1 MENTMLNIFRRFLF
15 IVTLSMTMSSAYA
28 QFEAKVYTFT
38 GEGSNALWSNPD
50 NWDGGY
56 IPTTGD
62 SLYSFVF
69 ITTTY
74 ADIIMDEDV
83 TIDRLISSRI
93 GNNLA
98 LQEGKTL
105 TVNDTINWGEGNI
118 TLEDGAQLVY
128 GNSFP
133 AIVQKRIKAYD
144 ADSHAWNLIASPI
157 MEDVVP
163 SIENGF
169 LTENENGYALY
180 AYNASSN
187 QWVDF
192 KNAPFTIQYGS
203 SYLYTNALDTV
214 LQFNGTVNGSAE
226 PIEVGLSYYSA
237 HGDMAGCNFIGNPL
251 PCNALVDRSYYILNE
266 DSNSLMAIA
275 LSSHTPIKP
284 CTGLIVNAKEANE
297 TVAFRHEMLE
307 PSEQHGYIEITAAK
321 SSAQDLVLD
330 NAILSFNDGDDLG
343 KIALFEGAPQV
354 FFTKENK
361 DLAILSI
368 DSTNMQPLKFRV
380 EENGT
385 YTLHF
390 ELKDLSLPY
399 LHLIDNITGGNIDL
413 LATPDY
419 TFSANT
425 NNYTSRFKLVFDP
438 HYGIE
443 EDDPS
448 TGSGTFAYYAN
459 GEIHLVM
466 EAQDLSSLQVIDL
479 TGRVIMKRDAT
490 NRVSTSGIAPG
501 VYILR
506 LETKNGIRT
515 QKLVI
520 D

>member
-1 MENTMLNIFRRFLF
+1 MKNTMLNIFRRFLF

-83 TIDRLISSRI
+83 TIDHLISSRI

-105 TVNDTINWGEGNI
+105 TVNDTIEWRSEGNI

-144 ADSHAWNLIASPI
+144 AETHAWNLIASPI

-180 AYNASSN
+180 AYNASNN

-192 KNAPFTIQYGS
+192 KNVPFTIQYGS
-203 SYLYTNALDTV
+203 GYLYANASDTI

-307 PSEQHGYIEITAAK
+307 PSEQHRYIEITAAK

-419 TFSANT
+419 TFSAKT
-425 NNYTSRFKLVFDP
+425 SDYASRFKLVFDP
-438 HYGIE
+438 HYGVDE
-443 EDDPS
+443 QQNVV
-448 TGSGTFAYYAN
+448 FAYYDN
-459 GEIHLVM
+459 GNIIIN
-466 EAQDLSSLQVIDL
+466 DLETCHGASLQIVDM
-479 TGRVIMKRDAT
+479 TGRVIRVCTDVAH
-490 NRVSTSGIAPG
+490 NVSTDGMAPG
-501 VYILR
+501 IYVLR
-506 LETKNGIRT
+506 LKTQSKVLT
-515 QKLVI
+515 QKVMI
-520 D
+520 P

>member
-1 MENTMLNIFRRFLF
+1 MKNTMLNIFRRFLF

-83 TIDRLISSRI
+83 TIDRLVSNIGIS
-93 GNNLA
+93 LA

-105 TVNDTINWGEGNI
+105 TVNDTIDWRSEGNVI
-118 TLEDGAQLVY
+118 LEDGAQLVY

-144 ADSHAWNLIASPI
+144 ADTHAWNLIASPI

-203 SYLYTNALDTV
+203 SYLYTNALDTI

-284 CTGLIVNAKEANE
+284 CMGLIVNAKEANE

-307 PSEQHGYIEITAAK
+307 PSEHHGYIEITAAK

-438 HYGIE
+438 HYSIE
-443 EDDPS
+443 EDGPS

-466 EAQDLSSLQVIDL
+466 EAQDFSSLQVIDL

-501 VYILR
+501 IYILR

-520 D
+520 E

>member
-1 MENTMLNIFRRFLF
+1 MKNTMLNIFRRFLF

-74 ADIIMDEDV
+74 VDIIMDEDV
-83 TIDRLISSRI
+83 TIDRLVSNIGIS
-93 GNNLA
+93 LA

-105 TVNDTINWGEGNI
+105 TVNDTIDWRSEGNVI
-118 TLEDGAQLVY
+118 LEDGAQLVY

-144 ADSHAWNLIASPI
+144 ADTHAWNLIASPI

-368 DSTNMQPLKFRV
+368 DSTNIQPLKFRV

-438 HYGIE
+438 HYGVDE
-443 EDDPS
+443 QQNVV
-448 TGSGTFAYYAN
+448 FAYYDN
-459 GEIHLVM
+459 GNIIINDIETCHG
-466 EAQDLSSLQVIDL
+466 ASLQIVDM
-479 TGRVIMKRDAT
+479 TGRVIRVCTDVAH
-490 NRVSTSGIAPG
+490 NVSTDGMAPG
-501 VYILR
+501 IYVLR
-506 LETKNGIRT
+506 LKTQSKVLT
-515 QKLVI
+515 QKVMI
-520 D
+520 P

>member
-1 MENTMLNIFRRFLF
+1 MKNTMLNIFRRFLF

-105 TVNDTINWGEGNI
+105 TVNDTINWSEGNI

-144 ADSHAWNLIASPI
+144 ADTHAWNLIASPI

-180 AYNASSN
+180 AYNASNN

-192 KNAPFTIQYGS
+192 KNVPFTIQYGS
-203 SYLYTNALDTV
+203 GYLYANASDTI

-297 TVAFRHEMLE
+297 TVALRHEMLE

-368 DSTNMQPLKFRV
+368 DSTNIQPLKFRV

-438 HYGIE
+438 HYGVDE
-443 EDDPS
+443 QQNVV
-448 TGSGTFAYYAN
+448 FAYYDN
-459 GEIHLVM
+459 GNIIINDIETCHG
-466 EAQDLSSLQVIDL
+466 ASLQIVDM
-479 TGRVIMKRDAT
+479 TGRVIRVCTDVAH
-490 NRVSTSGIAPG
+490 NVSTDGMAPG
-501 VYILR
+501 IYVLR
-506 LETKNGIRT
+506 LKTQSKVLT
-515 QKLVI
+515 QKVMI
-520 D
+520 P

>member
-1 MENTMLNIFRRFLF
+1 MKNTMLNIFRRFLF

-69 ITTTY
+69 IETTY

-83 TIDRLISSRI
+83 TIDRLISSR
-93 GNNLA
+93 NNLA

-105 TVNDTINWGEGNI
+105 TVNDAIDWRGEGNVI
-118 TLEDGAQLVY
+118 LEDGAQLVY

-144 ADSHAWNLIASPI
+144 ADTHAWNLIASPI

-180 AYNASSN
+180 TYNASSN

-192 KNAPFTIQYGS
+192 KNAPFTLQNGS

-368 DSTNMQPLKFRV
+368 DSTNMQPLKFKV

-390 ELKDLSLPY
+390 ELKDLNLSY

-438 HYGIE
+438 HYGITEQENE
-443 EDDPS
+443 E
-448 TGSGTFAYYAN
+448 FAYYAN

-466 EAQDLSSLQVIDL
+466 EAQNLSSMQVIDL

-490 NRVSTSGIAPG
+490 DRVSTSGIAPG

-506 LETKNGIRT
+506 LETPKGIRT
-515 QKLVI
+515 QKI
-520 D
+520 IIE

>member
-1 MENTMLNIFRRFLF
+1 MKNSMLNIFRRFLF

-83 TIDRLISSRI
+83 TIDRLVSNIGIS
-93 GNNLA
+93 LA

-105 TVNDTINWGEGNI
+105 TVNDAIDWRGEGNVI
-118 TLEDGAQLVY
+118 LEDGAQLVY

-144 ADSHAWNLIASPI
+144 ADTHAWNLIASPI

-203 SYLYTNALDTV
+203 SYLYTNALDTI

-284 CTGLIVNAKEANE
+284 CMGLIVNAKEANE
-297 TVAFRHEMLE
+297 TVAFQHEMLE
-307 PSEQHGYIEITAAK
+307 PSEHHGYIEITAAK

-438 HYGIE
+438 HYGVDE
-443 EDDPS
+443 QQNVV
-448 TGSGTFAYYAN
+448 FAYYDN
-459 GEIHLVM
+459 GNIIINDVETCHG
-466 EAQDLSSLQVIDL
+466 ASLQIVDI
-479 TGRVIMKRDAT
+479 TGRMVRVCTDVAR
-490 NRVSTSGIAPG
+490 NVSTDGMAPG
-501 VYILR
+501 IYVLR
-506 LETKNGIRT
+506 LKTQSKVLT
-515 QKLVI
+515 QKVMI
-520 D
+520 P